1 MWWMFIVK
9 QFVAKLLSHGC
20 QYLNKIAFGCVVFF
34 VAALL
39 YMQYTNKLNIERQS
53 VVINALHEKVVQ
65 RDKIID
71 ELHDDVDEQ
80 RKIAEKRLSQEQSIR
95 EQSYV
100 QIQSIK
106 KMLESNQCGR
116 AALPAGVADE
126 LRK

>member
-1 MWWMFIVK
+1 MWWMFIIK
-9 QFVAKLLSHGC
+9 RFGTILLSHGC
-20 QYLNKIAFGCVVFF
+20 KYLNKMAFVGVVFF

-80 RKIAEKRLSQEQSIR
+80 RKIAEKRLAQEQSIR

-106 KMLESNQCGR
+106 KMLENNQCGR
-116 AALPAGVADE
+116 AALPAAVVDG

>member
-1 MWWMFIVK
+1 MWWVFIVK
-9 QFVAKLLSHGC
+9 QLGTKLLSHGC
-20 QYLNKIAFGCVVFF
+20 KYLNAIAVAAVVFF

-39 YMQYTNKLNIERQS
+39 YMQYANKLNLERQS

-80 RKIAEKRLSQEQSIR
+80 RKIAEKRLVQEQTIR

-100 QIQSIK
+100 QIQSIR
-106 KMLESNQCGR
+106 KMLENHQCSR
-116 AALPAGVADE
+116 ITLPAGVADE